1 MNEPAITTPDS
12 TIIPPELGVDV
23 QPNTDVHTPAE
34 VELQRQ
40 LDVVRGQID
49 QLKETNAQ
57 LFRLAMGSKSDDT
70 KTPIQKKL
78 ERFFASHFNVAELS
92 KGE

>member
-1 MNEPAITTPDS
+1 M
-12 TIIPPELGVDV
+12 PEEQVNV
-23 QPNTDVHTPAE
+23 QDENARGGEEMHTPAE

-40 LDVVRGQID
+40 LDIIRAQNE

-57 LFRLAMGSKSDDT
+57 LFRLAMGSQNEDKRT
-70 KTPIQKKL
+70 AIQKKL
-78 ERFFASHFNVAELS
+78 QRFFDSHFNVAELS

>member
-1 MNEPAITTPDS
+1 MPDELMKDQ
-12 TIIPPELGVDV
+12 PENV
-23 QPNTDVHTPAE
+23 QDNKEMHTLAE

-40 LDVVRGQID
+40 LDVIRAQNE

-57 LFRLAMGSKSDDT
+57 LFRLAMGSQNEDKRT
-70 KTPIQKKL
+70 EIQKKL
-78 ERFFASHFNVAELS
+78 QRFFDSHFNVAELS

>member
-1 MNEPAITTPDS
+1 MSEELMNEQSENVQGS
-12 TIIPPELGVDV
+12 TEM
-23 QPNTDVHTPAE
+23 HTLAE

-40 LDVVRGQID
+40 LDVIRAQND

-57 LFRLAMGSKSDDT
+57 LFRLAMGSQNEDKRT
-70 KTPIQKKL
+70 TIQKKL
-78 ERFFASHFNVAELS
+78 QRFFDSHFNVAELS

>member
-1 MNEPAITTPDS
+1 MPDELTKEQPENEQAS
-12 TIIPPELGVDV
+12 VEM
-23 QPNTDVHTPAE
+23 HTLAE

-40 LDVVRGQID
+40 LDVIRAQNE

-57 LFRLAMGSKSDDT
+57 LFRLAMGTQNEDKRT
-70 KTPIQKKL
+70 TIQKKL
-78 ERFFASHFNVAELS
+78 QRFFDSHFNVAELS

>member
-1 MNEPAITTPDS
+1 MTEVQNNEQHENEQEQEA
-12 TIIPPELGVDV
+12 
-23 QPNTDVHTPAE
+23 VHTVTE

-40 LDVVRGQID
+40 LDVIRAQNE

-57 LFRLAMGSKSDDT
+57 LFRLAMGSQNDDMR
-70 KTPIQKKL
+70 TPIQKKL
-78 ERFFASHFNVAELS
+78 QRFFDSHFNVAELS

>member
-1 MNEPAITTPDS
+1 MSEELTKEQSENEQS
-12 TIIPPELGVDV
+12 SVEM
-23 QPNTDVHTPAE
+23 HTSAE

-40 LDVVRGQID
+40 LDIMRAQND

-57 LFRLAMGSKSDDT
+57 LFRLAMGSQNEDKRT
-70 KTPIQKKL
+70 AIQKKL
-78 ERFFASHFNVAELS
+78 QRFFDSHFNVAELS

>member
-1 MNEPAITTPDS
+1 MTEVLNNEQHENEQGQEVA
-12 TIIPPELGVDV
+12 
-23 QPNTDVHTPAE
+23 HTATE

-40 LDVVRGQID
+40 LDVIRAQNE

-57 LFRLAMGSKSDDT
+57 LFRLAMGSQNDDT
-70 KTPIQKKL
+70 RSPIQKKL
-78 ERFFASHFNVAELS
+78 QRFFDSHFNLAELS

>member
-1 MNEPAITTPDS
+1 MDDEVMNKQ
-12 TIIPPELGVDV
+12 PENEQD
-23 QPNTDVHTPAE
+23 NKEMHTPAE

-40 LDVVRGQID
+40 LDVIRAQND

-57 LFRLAMGSKSDDT
+57 LFRLAMGTQNEDKRT
-70 KTPIQKKL
+70 TIQKKL
-78 ERFFASHFNVAELS
+78 QRFFDSHFNVAELS

>member
-1 MNEPAITTPDS
+1 MSEEQQN
-12 TIIPPELGVDV
+12 V
-23 QPNTDVHTPAE
+23 QDESAQGSAEMHTPAE

-40 LDVVRGQID
+40 LDVIRAQND

-57 LFRLAMGSKSDDT
+57 LFRLAMGTQNEDKRT
-70 KTPIQKKL
+70 TIQKKMQ
-78 ERFFASHFNVAELS
+78 RFFDSHFNVAELS

>member
-1 MNEPAITTPDS
+1 MTDE
-12 TIIPPELGVDV
+12 TIKVPPENE
-23 QPNTDVHTPAE
+23 QEQEAAHTAKE

-40 LDVVRGQID
+40 LDVIRAQNE

-57 LFRLAMGSKSDDT
+57 LFRLAMGSQNEDKRT
-70 KTPIQKKL
+70 AIQKKL
-78 ERFFASHFNVAELS
+78 QRFFDSHFNVAELS

>member
-1 MNEPAITTPDS
+1 MSEEIMNEQ
-12 TIIPPELGVDV
+12 PENEQGR
-23 QPNTDVHTPAE
+23 TEMHTLAE

-40 LDVVRGQID
+40 LDVIRAQNE

-57 LFRLAMGSKSDDT
+57 LFRLAMGSQNEDKRSE
-70 KTPIQKKL
+70 IQKKL
-78 ERFFASHFNVAELS
+78 QRFFDSHFNVAELS

>member
-1 MNEPAITTPDS
+1 MPEEVMNEQSET
-12 TIIPPELGVDV
+12 V
-23 QPNTDVHTPAE
+23 QGNNEMHTSAE

-40 LDVVRGQID
+40 LDIIRAQND

-57 LFRLAMGSKSDDT
+57 LFRLAMGTQNEDKRT
-70 KTPIQKKL
+70 LIQKKL
-78 ERFFASHFNVAELS
+78 QRFFDSHFNVAELS

>member
-1 MNEPAITTPDS
+1 MTEVPNNEQRENDQEQETM
-12 TIIPPELGVDV
+12 
-23 QPNTDVHTPAE
+23 HTATE

-40 LDVVRGQID
+40 LDVIRAQNE

-57 LFRLAMGSKSDDT
+57 LFRLAMGSHNDDT
-70 KTPIQKKL
+70 RTPIQKKL
-78 ERFFASHFNVAELS
+78 KRFFDSHFNLTELS

>member
-1 MNEPAITTPDS
+1 MTEVQNNEHHENEQEQEP
-12 TIIPPELGVDV
+12 
-23 QPNTDVHTPAE
+23 VHTATE

-40 LDVVRGQID
+40 LDVIRAQNE

-57 LFRLAMGSKSDDT
+57 LFRLAMGSQHDDT
-70 KTPIQKKL
+70 RTPIQKKL
-78 ERFFASHFNVAELS
+78 KRFFDSHFNVAELS

>member
-1 MNEPAITTPDS
+1 MSEEVMNEQA
-12 TIIPPELGVDV
+12 ENV
-23 QPNTDVHTPAE
+23 QSNAEMHTSAE

-40 LDVVRGQID
+40 LDVIRAQNE

-57 LFRLAMGSKSDDT
+57 LFRLAMGSQNEDKRT
-70 KTPIQKKL
+70 EIQKKL
-78 ERFFASHFNVAELS
+78 QRFFDSHFNVAELS